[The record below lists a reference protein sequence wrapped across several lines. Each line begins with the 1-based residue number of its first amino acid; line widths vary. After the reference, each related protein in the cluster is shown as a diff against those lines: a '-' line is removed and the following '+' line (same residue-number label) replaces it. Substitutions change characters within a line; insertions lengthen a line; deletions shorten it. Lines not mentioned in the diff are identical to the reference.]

1 MAKAVIALGTN
12 LGERKKNIENAVEA
26 VKKLGDVKIL
36 KISSVIETEP
46 WGVENQ
52 PMFLNCCILIETTLP
67 PLMLLGECLG
77 IEAAMGRVRGM
88 RYGPRVIDLD
98 LITYEGVTMNTKE
111 LTLPHPRAKER
122 DFVMIP
128 LKELEVTI

>member
-26 VKKLGDVKIL
+26 VKKLSDVKIL